1 MARVIAALLRHGE
14 YHQLPDTPSALQP
27 FPLTATGEQQAERS
41 VSLIQGTLK
50 MFDWSLYPVIDS
62 SRLLRGWQTA
72 EVMRQG
78 MQIGSRQKMG
88 IESFDALAERSL
100 GSAANLTLKQVE
112 SILHDDPRFTP
123 PPTGWKS
130 DSYYRLPLQGAES
143 LMEAGERVAEH
154 LERRLVELQSRVA
167 VDSVKLFVGHGAAF
181 RHAAYHLGVL
191 AFEQIAAL
199 SMYHCRPVF
208 LERLPEGSWRHLTG
222 EWKHRSERDELVD

>member
-222 EWKHRSERDELVD
+222 EWKHRSEGDELVD

>member
-14 YHQLPDTPSALQP
+14 YHQLPDTPSAMQP
-27 FPLTATGEQQAERS
+27 FPLTASGEQQAERS

-50 MFDWSLYPVIDS
+50 MFNWSLHPVIDS

-78 MQIGSRQKMG
+78 MQIGSRQKMS

-100 GSAANLTLKQVE
+100 GSAANLTLSQVE
-112 SILHDDPRFTP
+112 SILHDDPRFSP
-123 PPTGWKS
+123 PPAGWKS

-191 AFEQIAAL
+191 AFDQIAAL

-208 LERLPEGSWRHLTG
+208 LERLSEGSWRHLTG
-222 EWKHRSERDELVD
+222 EWKIRSEGDELVD

>member
-208 LERLPEGSWRHLTG
+208 
-222 EWKHRSERDELVD
+222 